1 MIKADEDIFNGYRCR
16 MKRINRIFDI
26 CFFVCAAPV
35 AVNIFV
41 CLVGIMSYFMTVGL
55 SETGLSLPLL
65 IVNAVIFI
73 VYSCARLKNRKFIYI
88 SMGIIGLQI
97 IVKFIKFEF
106 PFLLLVQLGMQ
117 FYSLGQ
123 MDEVDKLSKID
134 GYPDFNGIFTHAQ
147 EDKSVLL
154 ERPSGNVLSE
164 SPKAAVMEDVPFQAV
179 GAETDVSEK
188 TPVMMDSIGT
198 DFGDDDNENHSS
210 C

>member
-35 AVNIFV
+35 AVNILV
-41 CLVGIMSYFMTVGL
+41 CLVGIVSYFMTVGL
-55 SETGLSLPLL
+55 SETALSLPLL
-65 IVNAVIFI
+65 IVNAAIFI
-73 VYSCARLKNRKFIYI
+73 VYSCARLKNRKFIYL
-88 SMGIIGLQI
+88 SMGIIVVQMIL
-97 IVKFIKFEF
+97 KFIKIKF

-147 EDKSVLL
+147 EDKSGLL
-154 ERPSGNVLSE
+154 MRPSGNAPSE
-164 SPKAAVMEDVPFQAV
+164 SSESAVMEGIPLEAAGGEDTAC
-179 GAETDVSEK
+179 EK
-188 TPVMMDSIGT
+188 QSVEMESIGIEY
-198 DFGDDDNENHSS
+198 DDDSF
-210 C
+210 CM